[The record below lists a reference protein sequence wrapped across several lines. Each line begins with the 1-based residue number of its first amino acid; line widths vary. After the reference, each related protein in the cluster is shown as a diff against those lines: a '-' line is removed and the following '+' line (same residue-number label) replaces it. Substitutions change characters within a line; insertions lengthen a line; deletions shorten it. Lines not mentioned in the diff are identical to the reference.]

1 MKPHLQAMNGDLSL
15 GQRYLDVKQR
25 IERATMAAGRPAGT
39 VNLLAVSKTF
49 SAERVRE
56 LAQAG
61 QRAFGENYLQEALG
75 KIAALAPQQSEDL
88 PADGPLPPGQLL
100 PGPLEWHFIGPIQSN
115 KTRKIAEAFDW
126 VHSVEQE
133 KIARRLSDQ
142 RPTHLAPL
150 NVCLQV
156 NVSGEASK
164 SGCAPRDVMALV
176 DAVALL
182 PGLVLRGLMAIPE
195 PTDDPALQTRRF
207 DQVRELFLHA
217 QNELRARPQSK
228 EAAAAF
234 DTLSMGM
241 SADLEA
247 AIAAGATI
255 VRVGSALFGER
266 PTAQ

>member
-1 MKPHLQAMNGDLSL
+1 MNGELPL
-15 GQRYLDVKQR
+15 AQRYLDVKQR
-25 IERATMAAGRPAGT
+25 IERATKAADRPAGS
-39 VNLLAVSKTF
+39 VHLLAVGKTF
-49 SAERVRE
+49 SAGSIRE

-75 KIAALAPQQSEDL
+75 KIAALEPRQTEGLLSPDRLQPD
-88 PADGPLPPGQLL
+88 DGLQPDD
-100 PGPLEWHFIGPIQSN
+100 PLEWHFIGPIQSN
-115 KTRKIAEAFDW
+115 KTRKIAGAFDW

-156 NVSGEASK
+156 NVSDEASK
-164 SGCAPRDVMALV
+164 SGCAPQDVMALV
-176 DAVALL
+176 NAVALL

-195 PTDDPALQTRRF
+195 PTDDPVLQMHRF
-207 DQVRELFLHA
+207 DQVKELFLA
-217 QNELRARPQSK
+217 ARDELRARPQSNQ
-228 EAAAAF
+228 AAAAF

-266 PTAQ
+266 PTTDQ